1 MYLALLINWVNFV
14 IQSTFMSEDYL
25 QDLQEIR
32 KIMQERTRFLSLSGL
47 SGILAG
53 LYALIGAYFAYR
65 LATNAETVAYIDLQQ
80 QELSSIIIRLVVI
93 GLVVFFAALIT
104 AIYFTNRKAKKHNE
118 RIWNKASI
126 KALRSFSIPLI
137 TGGLFVLLLLL
148 KSYLYLI
155 APSCLIFY
163 GVALY
168 SASHYTFRDI
178 GALGIAEIGVGL
190 LALYFEGYGLYFWA
204 FGFGVLHIIYGII
217 MYYKYDRA

>member
-1 MYLALLINWVNFV
+1 
-14 IQSTFMSEDYL
+14 MSQDYL

-32 KIMQERTRFLSLSGL
+32 KIMQERSRFLSLSGL

-53 LYALIGAYFAYR
+53 IYALIGAFVAYR
-65 LATNAETVAYIDLQQ
+65 LTHNAATIAYSDLQDQ
-80 QELSSIIIRLVVI
+80 QLSSIVLKLLVI
-93 GLVVFFAALIT
+93 ALLVFLAALVT
-104 AIYFTNRKAKKHNE
+104 AVYFTNKKAKKQNE
-118 RIWNKASI
+118 NIWNKASI
-126 KALRSFSIPLI
+126 KALRSFSTPLI
-137 TGGLFVLLLLL
+137 TGGIFVLLLLM

-217 MYYKYDRA
+217 MYYKYDRG